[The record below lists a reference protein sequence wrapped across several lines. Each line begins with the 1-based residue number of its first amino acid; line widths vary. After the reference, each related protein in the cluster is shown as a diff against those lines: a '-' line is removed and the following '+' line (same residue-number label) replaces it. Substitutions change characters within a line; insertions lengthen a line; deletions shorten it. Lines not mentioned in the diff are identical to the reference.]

1 MRGLIIH
8 SIPLQE
14 IFAGRKTWEFRTRRT
29 YIRGTIGL
37 IEKGTGTVVGLCELV
52 DCIGPLTLP
61 DLRRNTDKHDLSKS
75 KLRTWDEKVILYAWV
90 LKDARRFKK
99 PVPYKHKFG
108 IVTWHPLPD
117 SIFKMK

>member
-8 SIPLQE
+8 STPLQE

-29 YIRGTIGL
+29 HIRGTVGL
-37 IEKGTGTVVGLCELV
+37 IEKGTGTVIGLCELV

-61 DLRRNTDKHDLSKS
+61 DLCRNTDKHDISKS
-75 KLRTWDEKVILYAWV
+75 ELKTWDENVILYAWV